1 MGSGIVEQLLIKKK
15 QQYVKLIE
23 LSDITKQLADA
34 VDRKDEVS
42 VKIMLSMRQAPLL
55 ELMETETWIKDELQA
70 LPEEEAIRMGEILA
84 GAKASSP
91 EETAL
96 CDKISQNKRLL
107 GSISEMDRRI
117 SEKIDKRRSFYNT
130 FRQ

>member
-1 MGSGIVEQLLIKKK
+1 MDSVILEQLLIKKR

-55 ELMETETWIKDELQA
+55 ELMETETWIKDALQA
-70 LPEEEAIRMGEILA
+70 LPEEEAIRMGELLA
-84 GAKASSP
+84 GAEASSP
-91 EETAL
+91 EEKAL

-117 SEKIDKRRSFYNT
+117 SEKIDKKRSFYNT

>member
-1 MGSGIVEQLLIKKK
+1 MGIGIKEQLLIKKK

-55 ELMETETWIKDELQA
+55 ELMETETWIKDSLQD
-70 LPEEEAIRMGEILA
+70 LPEEEAIRIGEILA
-84 GAKASSP
+84 GAEASSP
-91 EETAL
+91 EEKAL

-107 GSISEMDRRI
+107 GSISEMDKRI

>member
-1 MGSGIVEQLLIKKK
+1 MGSGTIEQILIKKK

-23 LSDITKQLADA
+23 LSDITKQLANA

-42 VKIMLSMRQAPLL
+42 IKIMISMRQTPLL
-55 ELMETETWIKDELQA
+55 ELMETDTWIKDTVNT
-70 LPEEEAIRMGEILA
+70 LPEAEAVRMGEILA
-84 GAKASSP
+84 GAEASSP

-96 CDKISQNKRLL
+96 CDQISQNKRLL
-107 GSISEMDRRI
+107 KSIGDMDRRI
-117 SEKIDKRRSFYNT
+117 SEKVDKRRSFYNT